1 MGYVAYSVSY
11 DDVAE
16 SESGDHFLNEDE
28 QDLVENVISHTV
40 EDIGLSSA
48 KSQGDYSIFNIL
60 SHSNS
65 CITMYMY
72 RVTPPTE

>member
-16 SESGDHFLNEDE
+16 SESKDHFLNEDE

-48 KSQGDYSIFNIL
+48 KS
-60 SHSNS
+60 
-65 CITMYMY
+65 
-72 RVTPPTE
+72 